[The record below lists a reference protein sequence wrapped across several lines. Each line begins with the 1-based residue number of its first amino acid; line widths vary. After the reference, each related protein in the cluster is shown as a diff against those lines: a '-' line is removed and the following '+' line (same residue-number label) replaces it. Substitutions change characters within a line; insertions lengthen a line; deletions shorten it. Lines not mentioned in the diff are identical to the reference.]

1 MAMQFEAPR
10 VGPTRTSLY
19 DLDLRCP
26 PLPRTLLEAV
36 EIAHDP
42 EGPNFERVSEL
53 VQHDPGVTARVLKIA
68 NSAYYGQRG
77 RIESAHRA
85 VLVLGS
91 SSVLGVIMSMSLLE
105 LKATLDAATMPT
117 FLNLVRHSVAVAFLA
132 QRILKDDP
140 VEDVVRHATHAQLGE
155 AYTAGVLHD
164 FGKLV
169 LLYNFKDDAASFYE
183 EGQPTDDALLRAER
197 DRFGHDHVETGL
209 YFSQQLNLPESLTD
223 AIAGHHTYQAYDAE
237 PESVRRVLYAIAAG
251 NCAANAMGYAVKE
264 IRTFDQCRSDEVWQ
278 KLIDFGGMHYES
290 TEQIQQAI
298 LDASDDLAA
307 YVDSIV

>member
-1 MAMQFEAPR
+1 MPK
-10 VGPTRTSLY
+10 
-19 DLDLRCP
+19 
-26 PLPRTLLEAV
+26 TLLEAV
-36 EIAHDP
+36 EIANDP
-42 EGPNFERVSEL
+42 NGADFERVCEL

-105 LKATLDAATMPT
+105 LKATLDASTMPV
-117 FLNLVRHSVAVAFLA
+117 FLNMVRHSVASAFLA

-140 VEDVVRHATHAQLGE
+140 VEDVVYHATHAQLGE

-169 LLYNFKDDAASFYE
+169 LLYNYKDDAARFYE
-183 EGQPTDDALLRAER
+183 EASMSDDELLRAER

-209 YFSQQLNLPESLTD
+209 YFSQQLNLPESLSD
-223 AIAGHHTYQAYDAE
+223 AIAGHHTYRAYE
-237 PESVRRVLYAIAAG
+237 GESDHVRRVVYAIAVS
-251 NCAANAMGYAVKE
+251 NVAANAMGYSINE
-264 IRTFDQCRSDEVWQ
+264 TNDFDACRDHEVWSRMIQ
-278 KLIDFGGMHYES
+278 FGGMHYKS
-290 TEQIQQAI
+290 VEQLQQTV
-298 LDASDDLAA
+298 LDASTDLAT
-307 YVDSIV
+307 YVDSVV